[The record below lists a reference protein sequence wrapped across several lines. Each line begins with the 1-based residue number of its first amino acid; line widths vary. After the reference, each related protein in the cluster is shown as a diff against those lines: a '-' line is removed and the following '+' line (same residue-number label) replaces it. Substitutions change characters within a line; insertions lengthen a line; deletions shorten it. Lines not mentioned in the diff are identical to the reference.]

1 VTLAEGQVTHEPW
14 AHELD
19 AMEAYLDAHREAFSD
34 RDVDRPPLRRPPPLG
49 GLGPLPDALRP
60 RAEAL
65 LGATRAF
72 EREVADAR
80 ASVATALRHI
90 GLARRAR
97 AAYVD
102 ARA

>member
-1 VTLAEGQVTHEPW
+1 VTHAEGQVTHDAWE
-14 AHELD
+14 HELD
-19 AMEAYLDAHREAFSD
+19 AMEAYLDAHREAFSY
-34 RDVDRPPLRRPPPLG
+34 RDVDRPPLRRPPPLDA
-49 GLGPLPDALRP
+49 LGPLPDALRP

-65 LGATRAF
+65 LWATRAF
-72 EREVADAR
+72 EGEVAGG
-80 ASVATALRHI
+80 ASVATALRHV

>member
-1 VTLAEGQVTHEPW
+1 VTHAEGQVTHDAWE
-14 AHELD
+14 HELD
-19 AMEAYLDAHREAFSD
+19 AMEAYLDAHREAFSY
-34 RDVDRPPLRRPPPLG
+34 RDVDRPPLRRPPPLDA
-49 GLGPLPDALRP
+49 LGPLPDALRP

-65 LGATRAF
+65 LWATRAF
-72 EREVADAR
+72 EGEVADAR
-80 ASVATALRHI
+80 ASVATALRHV